1 MERLLVII
9 LVSLAISIVG
19 LKIAEVYEYENYKK
33 AWGEQHKK
41 LGGKSSNLRLRRLKL
56 YYLKEDSFTENWG
69 RGLSLYGGDSYKYAP
84 SDLSH

>member
-1 MERLLVII
+1 MEKLLVII

-19 LKIAEVYEYENYKK
+19 LRIAEVYEYENYKK

-41 LGGKSSNLRLRRLKL
+41 LGGKSSDLRLGRLKL
-56 YYLKEDSFTENWG
+56 YQVEEDSFSES
-69 RGLSLYGGDSYKYAP
+69 RESGLSLHGDDSYKYAP